1 MMLLGAF
8 AGSDDLGGMMAGF
21 GLHDRGEALHCPGED
36 IPRFFES
43 PLSTRRAVAT
53 APPARPVPVEIA
65 SAFIAISP

>member
-1 MMLLGAF
+1 
-8 AGSDDLGGMMAGF
+8 MAGF
-21 GLHDRGEALHCPGED
+21 GLRDRGEGLHWPRED